1 MHKLVAG
8 LVLESK
14 IVQEGEAM
22 LDICFVSFTVLH
34 LFFIRVGAC
43 LFYLYN
49 FYCWEKTNKGL

>member
-49 FYCWEKTNKGL
+49 FYC